1 MWFIILTWLVHFAVC
16 ERNYSLISQII
27 ALDNKGTSTCF
38 FFLLRLGVLIYI
50 CLLIVIRVCPS
61 VFVDVISCCG
71 DNYLVLARSAVWYCL
86 RFFSFLLGFRQ

>member
-38 FFLLRLGVLIYI
+38 FSF
-50 CLLIVIRVCPS
+50 
-61 VFVDVISCCG
+61 
-71 DNYLVLARSAVWYCL
+71 AVRGSHIHLFADRYQSLSL
-86 RFFSFLLGFRQ
+86 RFR